1 METKLH
7 YIVYKTTN
15 KINGF
20 YYIGV
25 HKTHN
30 LNDGY
35 LGSGKYLKSAISKY
49 GKESFERTILHECCS
64 SEEMYKLENEIVNA
78 EYLKLPNVYNL
89 KIGGEGQWNH
99 INELPMTEER
109 RKAISDGMK
118 LAFKEGRWI
127 PSKIGNCAFLGK
139 SHSEES
145 RKKISENNAMKIND
159 AEYAKRIEIY
169 NSIDFSKRGA
179 LGKFAE
185 AIGVSHTQARR
196 FINKI

>member
-1 METKLH
+1 MH

-35 LGSGKYLKSAISKY
+35 LGSGKYLKAAINKY
-49 GKESFERTILHECCS
+49 GKDSFERVILHECS
-64 SEEMYKLENEIVNA
+64 SSKEMYELENKIVTS

-99 INELPMTEER
+99 INDLPMTEER
-109 RKAISDGMK
+109 RKAISDGIK
-118 LAFKEGRWI
+118 LAFKEGRWV
-127 PSKIGNCAFLGK
+127 PSKVGNNAFLGK

-145 RKKISENNAMKIND
+145 RKKISENNAMNLSD
-159 AEYAKRIEIY
+159 DEYAKRISIY